1 MKTTLNYALK
11 KPDYTDVVDIQDLN
25 HNFDIIDTQLKDR
38 ATKVELENLKT
49 VIENSEQIEN
59 KIDKIQGG
67 KEGDILVQDNKKEIK
82 SSGKQ
87 LTDFVTTKVFNDE
100 KNKLIPKVTNV
111 ATNKIAVFNTD
122 GSIKQATKTVDDII
136 NDISWEKVKNKPNLV
151 AKETFDTNIQSIN
164 QNIAKKAN
172 RDEVD
177 ENMRDLTVRQE
188 QLEAD
193 MGNKDHLKTTNTT
206 NLVSAINEVFQLG
219 TDRGNVIKSKI
230 GALTGKT
237 MQNMGDVANEL
248 EKYDVVSDVFT
259 IFSFNTDFVADN
271 VFVYKDFLFSRENGL
286 FNLKTSQK
294 IPKGS
299 KFDINNILFQYKRQ
313 QNDTTI
319 HLLDAENN
327 STKSYD
333 LYSSDYY
340 IGFDRQ
346 QSAKF
351 FKINGKLFITTDSYE
366 SGVEVF
372 DIQKKQKRILPDTRY
387 VIGSWGNEILI
398 SGNNKLHFY
407 SKEFEKRRTIVFD
420 ISKNRIC
427 YVLNNHFM
435 TINNEE
441 LGNVEKK
448 GHIDVWDFNGRKKK
462 TYTFVDNQ
470 YSFTFLHD
478 FVKPVF
484 GQLAPQEIYFVKRNI
499 NQNNLDYHE
508 VYKFDDYGKIELQFR
523 FKKVDNEIHLYAS
536 LDGKY
541 ILSGNYKNEGH
552 KVYEVTKLLKKVR

>member
-248 EKYDVVSDVFT
+248 DILLPILHAKKY
-259 IFSFNTDFVADN
+259 
-271 VFVYKDFLFSRENGL
+271 
-286 FNLKTSQK
+286 
-294 IPKGS
+294 
-299 KFDINNILFQYKRQ
+299 
-313 QNDTTI
+313 
-319 HLLDAENN
+319 H
-327 STKSYD
+327 
-333 LYSSDYY
+333 
-340 IGFDRQ
+340 
-346 QSAKF
+346 
-351 FKINGKLFITTDSYE
+351 
-366 SGVEVF
+366 
-372 DIQKKQKRILPDTRY
+372 KQ
-387 VIGSWGNEILI
+387 
-398 SGNNKLHFY
+398 
-407 SKEFEKRRTIVFD
+407 
-420 ISKNRIC
+420 
-427 YVLNNHFM
+427 
-435 TINNEE
+435 
-441 LGNVEKK
+441 
-448 GHIDVWDFNGRKKK
+448 
-462 TYTFVDNQ
+462 
-470 YSFTFLHD
+470 
-478 FVKPVF
+478 
-484 GQLAPQEIYFVKRNI
+484 
-499 NQNNLDYHE
+499 
-508 VYKFDDYGKIELQFR
+508 
-523 FKKVDNEIHLYAS
+523 
-536 LDGKY
+536 
-541 ILSGNYKNEGH
+541 
-552 KVYEVTKLLKKVR
+552 

>member
-59 KIDKIQGG
+59 KIDKIQSG

-100 KNKLIPKVTNV
+100 KNKLIPKVTN
-111 ATNKIAVFNTD
+111 ATANKIAVFNTD
-122 GSIKQATKTVDDII
+122 GGVKQGTKTVDDII

-151 AKETFDTNIQSIN
+151 TKETFDTNIQSIH
-164 QNIAKKAN
+164 QNIAKKA
-172 RDEVD
+172 DSEQVGVY
-177 ENMRDLTVRQE
+177 MREFLQKQQ

-193 MGNKDHLKTTNTT
+193 MGDKNYLETTNTS

-248 EKYDVVSDVFT
+248 EKYDVVKDVFT
-259 IFSFNTDFVADN
+259 IFSFNTNFVADN

-299 KFDINNILFQYKRQ
+299 KF
-313 QNDTTI
+313 
-319 HLLDAENN
+319 
-327 STKSYD
+327 
-333 LYSSDYY
+333 
-340 IGFDRQ
+340 
-346 QSAKF
+346 
-351 FKINGKLFITTDSYE
+351 
-366 SGVEVF
+366 
-372 DIQKKQKRILPDTRY
+372 
-387 VIGSWGNEILI
+387 
-398 SGNNKLHFY
+398 
-407 SKEFEKRRTIVFD
+407 
-420 ISKNRIC
+420 
-427 YVLNNHFM
+427 
-435 TINNEE
+435 
-441 LGNVEKK
+441 
-448 GHIDVWDFNGRKKK
+448 
-462 TYTFVDNQ
+462 
-470 YSFTFLHD
+470 
-478 FVKPVF
+478 
-484 GQLAPQEIYFVKRNI
+484 
-499 NQNNLDYHE
+499 
-508 VYKFDDYGKIELQFR
+508 
-523 FKKVDNEIHLYAS
+523 
-536 LDGKY
+536 
-541 ILSGNYKNEGH
+541 
-552 KVYEVTKLLKKVR
+552 